1 MLQGAVF
8 AALSDAGRA
17 KEIDAR
23 PIDETAFE
31 RMPEPKPGDWLSVF
45 PEKQQSFAE
54 YVASRPR
61 RLRKS
66 RKRIY
71 IRPFEPRREAGIAS
85 GERKKLLKALEK
97 YGEAFFTGADCVLLE
112 ALPAPEERY
121 VSSRTQYSANGVLAD
136 IARKLPRDAAATVG
150 LMFEDLFAHVR
161 GRRPLNFVF
170 GLGSYGE
177 RAAVFSVLRYSY
189 HYPGEPGETTLLKRA
204 CKVFAHEV
212 GHVFGLP
219 HCVEYRCA
227 MNGSNSLP
235 ESDARPMH
243 LCPVCLKKL
252 EWNLAFDRHER
263 CRGLERFYRSHGMKK
278 EMEFCRMRA
287 QEEAGR

>member
-23 PIDETAFE
+23 SVDETGFE
-31 RMPEPKPGDWLSVF
+31 RMSEPGPGDWLWVF
-45 PEKQQSFAE
+45 REERQSFAE
-54 YVASRPR
+54 YVASRPT
-61 RLRKS
+61 RLKKS
-66 RKRIY
+66 RSRIC
-71 IRPFEPRREAGIAS
+71 IQPFEPRREAGVAS

-97 YGEAFFTGADCVLLE
+97 YGEAFFAGADCVLSN
-112 ALPAPEERY
+112 ALPAPEERH
-121 VSSRTQYSANGVLAD
+121 VSSRKQYSANGILAD
-136 IARKLPRDAAATVG
+136 IAQKLPRDAAAVVG
-150 LMFEDLFAHVR
+150 LMFEDLFAYRR
-161 GRRPLNFVF
+161 GGRPLNFVF

-189 HYPGEPGETTLLKRA
+189 HYPGEPGGTTLLKRA

-219 HCVEYRCA
+219 HCVEFRCA

-252 EWNLAFDRHER
+252 EWNLGFDR
-263 CRGLERFYRSHGMKK
+263 LERYRALHGFYRSHGMRK
-278 EMEFCRMRA
+278 EAGLCRVLAER
-287 QEEAGR
+287 EAGR